1 MKQTAVGV
9 IGLGAVGTRTL
20 RYLLQEP
27 ALRVSAIWDPAND
40 SAGHEQV
47 MEAQS
52 AGARFADS
60 ADDVVDHSD
69 LIYIATP
76 PKSHRRYAE
85 LVLEAGKL
93 CWCEKPLSV

>member
-47 MEAQS
+47 MDAKRWR
-52 AGARFADS
+52 A
-60 ADDVVDHSD
+60 
-69 LIYIATP
+69 
-76 PKSHRRYAE
+76 
-85 LVLEAGKL
+85 L
-93 CWCEKPLSV
+93 CRQCR

>member
-27 ALRVSAIWDPAND
+27 ALRVSAIWDPAID

-47 MEAQS
+47 MEA
-52 AGARFADS
+52 
-60 ADDVVDHSD
+60 
-69 LIYIATP
+69 
-76 PKSHRRYAE
+76 
-85 LVLEAGKL
+85 
-93 CWCEKPLSV
+93 